1 MHVVKHNLHLWSTLT
16 RLLRKMVLVLEIRI
30 RQYSSM
36 DVDRWIGVAG
46 RELNKTGRAEVG
58 QVAANGE
65 WGYAPERM

>member
-1 MHVVKHNLHLWSTLT
+1 
-16 RLLRKMVLVLEIRI
+16 MVLVLEIRI